1 MDGWKDSRHVQQS
14 VKPQRAP
21 LPKRDIMGRPMMP
34 TVLGLLAL
42 VALGTAGCGSDHPAT
57 AQQRPPAASPSAA
70 REARVVPATAAR
82 VARTV
87 VATGTLA
94 AEDQTVLGAKVPGRL
109 SEITVDLGSRV
120 RKGDPVARIDPS
132 DYRLRLEQAQAGLQQ
147 ARARLGLP
155 TEGASDHFTPEDTAL
170 VRQARAVLDEAR
182 LTRDRMEKLSEQQLV
197 ARAQLDTAVA
207 ALQVAEGRYQDAL
220 EEVRN
225 RHAVIAQRRSELEMA
240 RQQLGDTVLVS
251 PMDGAVSQRQASVGE
266 YVGAGTPVV
275 TLVRVHPLRLRLAV
289 PEREA
294 AEVRVGQ
301 TVRLTVEGDA
311 TVYEGRVARLA
322 PAITEQNR
330 TLLVEAEVP
339 NQRGVLRPG
348 AFAKAQIVTAA
359 DERVVMVPAS
369 AIVTF
374 AGIEKVLTV
383 EDGKIVE
390 KRVQTGRRDGE
401 TVHIAAGLAGGELVV
416 MQPGN
421 LAGGQPVVPIR

>member
-1 MDGWKDSRHVQQS
+1 MIR
-14 VKPQRAP
+14 R
-21 LPKRDIMGRPMMP
+21 LF
-34 TVLGLLAL
+34 GLLAL
-42 VALGTAGCGSDHPAT
+42 VAVGAAGCGSEPPAT
-57 AQQRPPAASPSAA
+57 AQQPAPARSTAAS
-70 REARVVPATAAR
+70 RETRVVPAAATR

-87 VATGTLA
+87 VATGALA

-109 SEITVDLGSRV
+109 AEITVDLGSRV
-120 RKGDPVARIDPS
+120 RKGDTVARIDAS

-182 LTRDRMEKLSEQQLV
+182 LTRDRMEKLWEQQLV
-197 ARAQLDTAVA
+197 ARAQVDTAVA
-207 ALQVAEGRYQDAL
+207 AHQVAEGRYQDAV

-225 RHAVIAQRRSELEMA
+225 RHAVIAQRRSELELA
-240 RQQLGDTVLVS
+240 RQQLSDTALVS

-266 YVGAGTPVV
+266 YVAAGTPVV

-294 AEVRVGQ
+294 ADVRVGQ
-301 TVRLTVEGDA
+301 LVRLTVEGDA
-311 TVYEGRVARLA
+311 TVYDGRVARLA

-339 NQRGVLRPG
+339 NPRGILRPG

-359 DERVVMVPAS
+359 DERVILVPAS

-383 EDGKIVE
+383 ENGKVVE
-390 KRVQTGRRDGE
+390 KRVQTGRREGDR
-401 TVHIAAGLAGGELVV
+401 VHIAAGLAADELVV

-421 LAGGQPVVPIR
+421 LVGGQPVVPIR